1 MNKHQKYDDEALL
14 NKFYQSQ
21 ERYWLGILLQRYT
34 LLLLGVCMKY
44 LKNEHDAQ
52 DAVQQVFYK
61 VLNELP
67 RTKVTYFKS
76 WIYTVARNHCLM
88 LLRAG
93 KNLILEEIEVEY
105 SPLTEDYSHERKIE
119 KEKLFEYMESA
130 LTELNA
136 EQQTC
141 ITLFYLSNKSY
152 NEIAEDTGYSTTQ
165 VKSHIQN
172 GKRNLKNLIEKMQ
185 EKNG

>member
-21 ERYWLGILLQRYT
+21 EKYWLGVLLERYT

-44 LKNEHDAQ
+44 LKNEQDAQ

-61 VLNELP
+61 VLNELSK
-67 RTKVTYFKS
+67 TKVNYFKS
-76 WIYTVARNHCLM
+76 WIYTITRNHCLM

-93 KNLILEEIEVEY
+93 KNLILEEIEVEFSPQVEEY
-105 SPLTEDYSHERKIE
+105 SQEKILE

-130 LTELNA
+130 LIELNE

-141 ITLFYLSNKSY
+141 ITLFYLNNKSY
-152 NEIAEDTGYSTTQ
+152 NEIAEDTGYTMTQ

>member
-1 MNKHQKYDDEALL
+1 MNKHQKYDDETLL

-21 ERYWLGILLQRYT
+21 EKYWVGILLQRYT

-61 VLNELP
+61 VLTELP
-67 RTKVTYFKS
+67 KSKVTYFKS
-76 WIYTVARNHCLM
+76 WIYTIARNHCLL

-93 KNLILEEIEVEY
+93 KSLILEELKVEL
-105 SPLTEDYSHERKIE
+105 SPVLEDDGWEKKKE
-119 KEKLFEYMESA
+119 KEKLFDYMESA
-130 LTELNA
+130 LCELNE
-136 EQQTC
+136 EQKTC
-141 ITLFYLSNKSY
+141 ISLFYLNNKSY
-152 NEIAEDTGYSTTQ
+152 SEIAEETGFTTTQ

-172 GKRNLKNLIEKMQ
+172 GKRNLKNLIEKKQ